1 MEEKLKQETRESA
14 AFKHAE
20 FSKYVDEA
28 THKTAYY
35 SFIQGV
41 LWKEKQEQRV
51 YSEQEVLEL
60 LLRFN
65 NDKPGSFDASR
76 WFEKNKK

>member
-1 MEEKLKQETRESA
+1 MKTKQETRESA

-35 SFIQGV
+35 SFIQGA
-41 LWKEKQEQRV
+41 LWKEKQVQKM
-51 YSEQEVLEL
+51 YSKEEVRKL
-60 LLRFN
+60 LLKFN
-65 NDKPGSFDASR
+65 DDKPGSFDASE
-76 WFEKNKK
+76 WFELNIK